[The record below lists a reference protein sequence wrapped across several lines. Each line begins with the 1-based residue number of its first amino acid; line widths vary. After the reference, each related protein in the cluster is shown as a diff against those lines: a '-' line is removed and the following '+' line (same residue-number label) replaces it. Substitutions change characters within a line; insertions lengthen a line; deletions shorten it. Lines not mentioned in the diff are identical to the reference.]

1 VNGLY
6 ILQADAFERIYPP
19 RIQEEIAGLVKIA
32 APLQTSESIR
42 ENPSLL
48 GDVDVI
54 FSGWGAPVLDEA
66 FMRAAPNLK
75 AFFYGSGSVRSV
87 VQEAF
92 WARNIPITS
101 SVRANA
107 IPVAE
112 FTLSQIIFGLKA
124 GWQFNAR
131 CKVPGS
137 ARIRGWDAH
146 GVVPCA
152 GGYHSTVGLVSLG
165 TIARLVRR
173 FLRSLDVRVV
183 AYDPYASGEDAARL
197 NLELC
202 SLEDVFGHSDV
213 VSLHTPDLPGTRGM
227 ITGDFLSL
235 MKRNT
240 TFINTARSAVVR
252 HDEMIDVLTG
262 RPDLW
267 AVLDVTE
274 VTTDAEYRRLQE
286 LPNVTLT
293 PHIAGSLGPECARM
307 GRFMVDELKR
317 FLAGQSLRYELTR
330 ERAEIMA

>member
-1 VNGLY
+1 MNGLY
-6 ILQADAFERIYPP
+6 ILEAEAFERIYPP
-19 RIQEEIAGLVKIA
+19 QIQEEIAGLVTIT
-32 APLQTSESIR
+32 APRQTSESVR
-42 ENPSLL
+42 KNPSLL
-48 GDVDVI
+48 KDVDVI

-66 FMRAAPNLK
+66 FMRAAPGLK
-75 AFFYGSGSVRSV
+75 AFFYGSGSVRSIV
-87 VQEAF
+87 KEAF
-92 WARNIPITS
+92 WARKIPITS

-112 FTLSQIIFGLKA
+112 YTLSQIIFGLKA

-152 GGYHSTVGLVSLG
+152 GNYQSTVGLVSLG
-165 TIARLVRR
+165 TIAHLVRQ
-173 FLRSLDVRVV
+173 FLRSLDVRVI
-183 AYDPYASGEDAARL
+183 AYDPYASNEDAVRL
-197 NLELC
+197 DLELC
-202 SLEDVFGHSDV
+202 SLEDIFRRSDV
-213 VSLHTPDLPGTRGM
+213 VSLHTPDLPQTRGM
-227 ITGDFLSL
+227 ITGDLLSL

-252 HDEMIDVLTG
+252 HDEMIDVLAG

-274 VTTDAEYRRLQE
+274 VSTDAEYRRLQE

-317 FLAGQSLRYELTR
+317 FLAGQSLHYELTR
-330 ERAEIMA
+330 EQVAIMA